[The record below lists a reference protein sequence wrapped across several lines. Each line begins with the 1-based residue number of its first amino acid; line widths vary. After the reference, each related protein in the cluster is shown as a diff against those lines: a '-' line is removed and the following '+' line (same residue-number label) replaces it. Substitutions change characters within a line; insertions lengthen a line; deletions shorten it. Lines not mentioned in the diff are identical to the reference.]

1 MTIKSYKDAA
11 YQAAKAVDSIEEAA
25 KFDFAKCP
33 TVLDSMPDDV
43 KSELDEGWM
52 LRHHEKYPEQTY
64 IRVDGNLVLPS
75 GKVPE
80 KAEKVTVSIYTAM
93 AYSQQ
98 AFGQLRNTD
107 PQLHGLVKI
116 RRDKWKK
123 YRGNRL
129 GDLFSAIRE
138 MLGDDTKSPK
148 AATDDFA
155 VYIVKHLDAA
165 KTRCKNAISRGDTTA
180 DLALLDRQLA
190 AFWATK

>member
-1 MTIKSYKDAA
+1 MTIKSFKDAA

-25 KFDFAKCP
+25 KFVYAKCP

-43 KSELDEGWM
+43 KSELDDGWM
-52 LRHHEKYPEQTY
+52 LRHHEKYPEKTY
-64 IRVDGNLVLPS
+64 VRVDGNLVIPS
-75 GKVPE
+75 GKAPE
-80 KAEKVTVSIYTAM
+80 KAEKVTVSVYTAM

-107 PQLHGLVKI
+107 PALHGLI
-116 RRDKWKK
+116 SERRIKWKK

-138 MLGDDTKSPK
+138 MLGDDTKSTK
-148 AATDDFA
+148 AAVDDFA

-180 DLALLDRQLA
+180 DLALLERQLA
-190 AFWATK
+190 AFWSTK